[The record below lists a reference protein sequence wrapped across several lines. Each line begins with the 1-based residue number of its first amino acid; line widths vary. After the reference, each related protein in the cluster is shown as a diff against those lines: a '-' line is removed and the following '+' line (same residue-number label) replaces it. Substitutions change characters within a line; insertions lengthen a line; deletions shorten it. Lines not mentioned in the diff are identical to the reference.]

1 MTNFSSKNKK
11 GQIIDKPVLFLSGG
25 ALLAFVI
32 LAWFNQEMVT
42 ESVNYLFNLSATYFG
57 AIYQFLM
64 LGTFFIALF
73 LGYSKYGKIRLG
85 KLDKPEMSIL
95 NGFLLLCVHYLRQVA
110 YSGLLLNH

>member
-64 LGTFFIALF
+64 LGTF
-73 LGYSKYGKIRLG
+73 
-85 KLDKPEMSIL
+85 
-95 NGFLLLCVHYLRQVA
+95 LLRCFWDIQNMGRFA
-110 YSGLLLNH
+110 